1 MEIFVVVWIVLALMV
16 GFAANA
22 RGRGPIAW
30 FFLAV
35 ILSPLIAI
43 IFLIAFPAVRAD
55 DRLQS
60 NDPGFR
66 TDGIYT
72 GIPYRI
78 VDGGRVEAL
87 TSSGKLIFRDMKSF
101 TAAVDADRRD
111 S

>member
-1 MEIFVVVWIVLALMV
+1 LPSWSGLRRTQEGEAQSL
-16 GFAANA
+16 G
-22 RGRGPIAW
+22 

-60 NDPGFR
+60 ND
-66 TDGIYT
+66 T

>member
-60 NDPGFR
+60 ND
-66 TDGIYT
+66 T